1 MIINNSGN
9 VGIGTENCVS
19 RLSLGNPSA
28 DGTIDYTKG
37 ITFVDT
43 LSSTSNAWVHAA
55 IVTTGSTGYNG
66 NLIFATDGDGN
77 QDNDTSG
84 LSERMR
90 IDSSGNVGIGGSPT
104 NYSDHKTL
112 SLYGN
117 TGTGAGFIEFN
128 DTSGNADAVIF
139 SDDGNLFIN
148 ADYDNTA
155 SSSSIRF
162 RVDGSSEKMRIDS
175 SGNLLHGVQ
184 STSAGF
190 ITDGGIILRQDNGHY
205 MQIASGTTSD
215 ADLIVFYKKSG
226 SGVTLLGSISSS
238 GNNLV
243 YGGQSDYRLKENIKP
258 LKNGLQKL
266 KKLNPVQFDW
276 KETGGTNEGFIAH
289 EVQDICKE
297 AVSGEKDGEVMQ
309 RMDYGRITP
318 ILVKAIQEQQTI
330 IDDLKSRIETLEG

>member
-1 MIINNSGN
+1 M
-9 VGIGTENCVS
+9 
-19 RLSLGNPSA
+19 
-28 DGTIDYTKG
+28 
-37 ITFVDT
+37 
-43 LSSTSNAWVHAA
+43 
-55 IVTTGSTGYNG
+55 
-66 NLIFATDGDGN
+66 
-77 QDNDTSG
+77 
-84 LSERMR
+84 
-90 IDSSGNVGIGGSPT
+90 
-104 NYSDHKTL
+104 
-112 SLYGN
+112 
-117 TGTGAGFIEFN
+117 
-128 DTSGNADAVIF
+128 
-139 SDDGNLFIN
+139 
-148 ADYDNTA
+148 
-155 SSSSIRF
+155 
-162 RVDGSSEKMRIDS
+162 
-175 SGNLLHGVQ
+175 Q

-215 ADLIVFYKKSG
+215 ADLIIFYKKSG

-243 YGGQSDYRLKENIKP
+243 YGGTSDYRLKENIKP
-258 LKNGLQKL
+258 LENGLQKL

-309 RMDYGRITP
+309 SMDYGRITP